1 MYRFIFIIA
10 LILSLCSCNFRAKY
24 THLDGL
30 ALGTTYH
37 IVYQLPTSK
46 RGTTADIPAIVEQ
59 AFRDIDF
66 SLSIYNKESVISKV
80 NRNEPAEL
88 DSLFIEVFNRG
99 KEIYTL
105 TGGAFDMAAAPYF
118 DLWGFGLRR
127 REQVSE
133 AKLDSVREFAG
144 MDKISVIEG
153 KIVKTDPRVSL
164 SANAIAKGYCA
175 DVIAYRLMAA
185 GVVNLLV
192 EVGGEIHCKG
202 VNPKGQPWNIGI
214 DRPVYGNFFPGMD
227 MQATLLLSG
236 RSIATSGNYR
246 NFFEADGQKYGHTI
260 DPATGRPVQHNLL
273 STTVIAHDCL
283 TADAFATAF
292 MVMGLE
298 KTKLFLEAH
307 PHMDAY
313 LIYSDE
319 KGAFQSFATP
329 NVTFLK

>member
-1 MYRFIFIIA
+1 
-10 LILSLCSCNFRAKY
+10 
-24 THLDGL
+24 
-30 ALGTTYH
+30 
-37 IVYQLPTSK
+37 
-46 RGTTADIPAIVEQ
+46 
-59 AFRDIDF
+59 
-66 SLSIYNKESVISKV
+66 
-80 NRNEPAEL
+80 
-88 DSLFIEVFNRG
+88 
-99 KEIYTL
+99 
-105 TGGAFDMAAAPYF
+105 
-118 DLWGFGLRR
+118 
-127 REQVSE
+127 
-133 AKLDSVREFAG
+133 
-144 MDKISVIEG
+144 
-153 KIVKTDPRVSL
+153 
-164 SANAIAKGYCA
+164 
-175 DVIAYRLMAA
+175 
-185 GVVNLLV
+185 
-192 EVGGEIHCKG
+192 
-202 VNPKGQPWNIGI
+202 
-214 DRPVYGNFFPGMD
+214 PGMD